1 LTTCNIG
8 HVSREYIVDLMS
20 DPGTLIPSD
29 GAGLGREFDKNIFSE
44 DRHVNK
50 DDSNTQLVSS
60 FSEASSSVHGSFD
73 NEPVEKG
80 SAASDA
86 GHFGPCGVTGNEI
99 SGVSSSFKEL
109 SGSTSTSE
117 NILITHGSINTD
129 STMTAKRKEKLTA
142 SNNSSSSSLPSSG
155 MGSTAAVRRKKVKD
169 VSEYMISA
177 AKENPQLAEKIHAVL
192 LESGVVPPPD
202 LFSEASMEQPKDF
215 IVYDTSLFETRDEM
229 IRTMNELESTSHTGC
244 GHGSSI
250 PQHPDHDL
258 QANIVPYRTPL
269 DH

>member
-1 LTTCNIG
+1 
-8 HVSREYIVDLMS
+8 M
-20 DPGTLIPSD
+20 
-29 GAGLGREFDKNIFSE
+29 LGI
-44 DRHVNK
+44 
-50 DDSNTQLVSS
+50 LVL
-60 FSEASSSVHGSFD
+60 V
-73 NEPVEKG
+73 
-80 SAASDA
+80 
-86 GHFGPCGVTGNEI
+86 
-99 SGVSSSFKEL
+99 EL

-155 MGSTAAVRRKKVKD
+155 MGSTPAVRRKKVKD